1 MANPKCKQCKQLIPD
16 KSIYIEQDVNKR
28 DGTVDKKRLY
38 FCCDE
43 CKVEYE
49 KPKPIVENPYN
60 KLLDYIQSL
69 YLSQGYTKQQIPWKV
84 ITAQIKQIM
93 TEDKTLTYAQVLYV
107 IKYMVDILELNLF
120 NEEFN
125 GSILNLV
132 PYYINEAKEFC
143 IKCKEIKKLA
153 SEFDFEDSVRVV
165 KVGNRNKKVEEM
177 SFD

>member
-1 MANPKCKQCKQLIPD
+1 MATAKCKQCKQPIPN

-28 DGTVDKKRLY
+28 DGTIDKKRLY

-43 CKVEYE
+43 CKIEYE

-69 YLSQGYTKQQIPWKV
+69 YLSQGYSKPQIPFKV

-93 TEDKTLTYAQVLYV
+93 TEDKTLTYVQILYV
-107 IKYMVDILELNLF
+107 LKYMVEILELNLF
-120 NEEFN
+120 NKEFN

-143 IKCKEIKKLA
+143 IKCKDIRKMA
-153 SEFDFEDSVRVV
+153 SEFDFEDKVRVV
-165 KVGNRNKKVEEM
+165 KVGNRNNKVEEM

>member
-43 CKVEYE
+43 CKAEYE

-69 YLSQGYTKQQIPWKV
+69 YLSQGYNKQQIPWKV

-93 TEDKTLTYAQVLYV
+93 TEDKTLNYAQLLYI
-107 IKYMVDILELNLF
+107 IKYMVDILQMNLF
-120 NEEFN
+120 DESFN
-125 GSILNLV
+125 GTILNLV
-132 PYYINEAKEFC
+132 PYYINEAREFC
-143 IKCKEIKKLA
+143 IKCKDIRKLA
-153 SEFDFEDSVRVV
+153 NEFDFTENVKIV
-165 KVGNRNKKVEEM
+165 KVGNREKKVEEM

>member
-1 MANPKCKQCKQLIPD
+1 MANPKCKQCKQPIPN

-43 CKVEYE
+43 CKAEYE

-69 YLSQGYTKQQIPWKV
+69 YLSQGYTKQQIPFKV

-93 TEDKTLTYAQVLYV
+93 SEDKTLNYAQLKYTL
-107 IKYMVDILELNLF
+107 KYMVEILQMNLF
-120 NEEFN
+120 DESFN
-125 GSILNLV
+125 GTILNLV

-143 IKCKEIKKLA
+143 IKCKDIRKMA
-153 SEFDFEDSVRVV
+153 SEFDFDDKVKVV
-165 KVGNRNKKVEEM
+165 KVGNRNKKIEEM
-177 SFD
+177 EF

>member
-1 MANPKCKQCKQLIPD
+1 MA
-16 KSIYIEQDVNKR
+16 
-28 DGTVDKKRLY
+28 TA
-38 FCCDE
+38 
-43 CKVEYE
+43 
-49 KPKPIVENPYN
+49 KPKLSDKDKEDYS

-69 YLSQGYTKQQIPWKV
+69 YLSQGYSKPQIPFKV

-93 TEDKTLTYAQVLYV
+93 TEDKTLTYAQLSY
-107 IKYMVDILELNLF
+107 ILKYMVEILELNLF

-143 IKCKEIKKLA
+143 IKCKDIRKLA
-153 SEFDFEDSVRVV
+153 NEFDFEDKVKVV
-165 KVGNRNKKVEEM
+165 KVGNREKKVEEM